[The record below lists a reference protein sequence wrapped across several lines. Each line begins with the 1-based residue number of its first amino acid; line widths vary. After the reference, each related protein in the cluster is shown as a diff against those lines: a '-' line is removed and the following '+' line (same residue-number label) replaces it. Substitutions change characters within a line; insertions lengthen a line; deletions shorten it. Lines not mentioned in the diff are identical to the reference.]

1 MYRKSRKL
9 SIKSSE
15 CVFSVFP
22 QSASVIN
29 SMGNITAGSQSNLF
43 NDMLIISLL
52 KYVHSR
58 LKFNVVYVFFM
69 LQKLQ
74 GNISKLFS
82 QESMKTK

>member
-1 MYRKSRKL
+1 MHVCFQNHFIAYRESRQMWEV

-15 CVFSVFP
+15 CVSSGFS
-22 QSASVIN
+22 ACVIN

-58 LKFNVVYVFFM
+58 
-69 LQKLQ
+69 
-74 GNISKLFS
+74 
-82 QESMKTK
+82 